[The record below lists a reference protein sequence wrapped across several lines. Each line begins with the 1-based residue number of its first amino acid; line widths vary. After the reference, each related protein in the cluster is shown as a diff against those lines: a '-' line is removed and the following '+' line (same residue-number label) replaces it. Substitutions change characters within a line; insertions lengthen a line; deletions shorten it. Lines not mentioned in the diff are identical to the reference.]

1 LALLLVSAPA
11 AQAEPTKVH
20 FNRDIRPILSDR
32 CFTCHGPDESKRE
45 GGFRLDQRDSAVGE
59 ADSGERPLVPG
70 QPDASALLARIT
82 AEDEFELMPPPETG
96 KKLADEEID
105 LLRRWIAEGAEY
117 QGHWSFL
124 KPERPPLPPVPDE
137 SRVGNAI
144 DHFVF
149 SRLQR
154 EGFEPAPEA
163 DKRTLIRRVSFDVT
177 GLPPTPDEIREFLN
191 DESADAYQK
200 LVDRLLAS
208 PRYGEQM
215 ARFWLDAARYGDTH
229 GLHLDNYRSIWPYRD
244 WVINAFNDNMPFDQF
259 TIEQLAGDLLPN
271 PTTDQ
276 LVATGFNRCHVTTS
290 EGGSIAEEFLVRY
303 AVDRVETTSTVWLG
317 MTMGCAVCHEHKFD
331 PFSQKE
337 FYQLFAYFNSTAEN
351 PMDGNKPYQPNI
363 DLQARTR
370 SQQEQL
376 DRFDR
381 QIAEAEAEI
390 QSALAKIEYRE
401 PAEAR
406 PPGAPQ
412 PEELVWIDDNV
423 PPGAKPDGNTP
434 WQWVT
439 ANEHPVASGQRASKR
454 TATELSQH
462 FFIAANPPLEVGEGD
477 RLFAHVFLDPD
488 NPPREIMLQLNDG
501 SWEHR
506 AIWGEDLIAWGTP
519 NSPSRRHLGSLPEAG
534 KWVRLEFDAAQVG
547 LNPGAKINGWAFTQF
562 AGTVYWD
569 RAGIVTVKVPA
580 LFDSQLAWE
589 AAAKEN
595 AKAMNLPG
603 EVSAALIIEPADRT
617 AEAQQTLRNHFLRYF
632 HASSREIFAP
642 LDKRIEETKRQ
653 REQLTKEIPFTLV
666 SKELPQP
673 RPAHVLNR
681 GNYDQKLEQVQR
693 AVPACF
699 PPLPE
704 GAPNNRLGLAQW
716 LVDPSNP
723 LSARVTVNRF
733 WQQYFGVGLVKTAED
748 FGSQGEFPSHPGLLD
763 WLAVELIESGW
774 DVKHMQRLIVTSATY
789 RQSSKVSGELHRR
802 DPENRLLARGP
813 RYRLDAETVRDNA
826 LAVSGL
832 LVERL
837 GGPSVKPYQPLGLW
851 KAVGYTSSNTANFTQ
866 DRGDKLY
873 RRSLYTFWKR
883 TSPPPTMSILDA
895 PNRETCTV
903 RRERTN
909 TPLAA
914 LALMNDVQFF
924 EAARHLAQ
932 RMMKEGGQDVQDR
945 AAYAFELATA
955 RVPSPQELQVLVQQY
970 QAHRDAFAGNTESAA
985 KLLSVGDSPRDE
997 SLDAVE
1003 HAAYTMVANLIL
1015 NLDETVT
1022 KR

>member
-1 LALLLVSAPA
+1 
-11 AQAEPTKVH
+11 
-20 FNRDIRPILSDR
+20 
-32 CFTCHGPDESKRE
+32 
-45 GGFRLDQRDSAVGE
+45 
-59 ADSGERPLVPG
+59 
-70 QPDASALLARIT
+70 
-82 AEDEFELMPPPETG
+82 
-96 KKLADEEID
+96 
-105 LLRRWIAEGAEY
+105 
-117 QGHWSFL
+117 
-124 KPERPPLPPVPDE
+124 VPDG
-137 SRVGNAI
+137 SLVRNGI
-144 DHFVF
+144 DHFTIA
-149 SRLQR
+149 RLHR
-154 EGFEPAPEA
+154 EGLKAAPEA
-163 DKRTLIRRVSFDVT
+163 DKRTLVRRATLDLT
-177 GLPPTPDEIREFLN
+177 GLPPTPGEIQEFLQ
-191 DESADAYQK
+191 DESADAYEK

-208 PRYGEQM
+208 PHYGENM
-215 ARFWLDAARYGDTH
+215 ARYWLDAARYGDTH

-244 WVINAFNDNMPFDQF
+244 WVIQAFNDNMPFDQF

-351 PMDGNKPYQPNI
+351 PMDGNKPYQANV

-376 DRFDR
+376 DRFE
-381 QIAEAEAEI
+381 QELAKTEAEI
-390 QSALAKIEYRE
+390 EEALAKIEYQE
-401 PAEAR
+401 PATSG
-406 PPGAPQ
+406 PPRAPQ

-423 PPGAKPDGNTP
+423 PPGASPDGNSP

-439 ANEHPVASGQRASKR
+439 ANDHPVASGQRASKR

-462 FFIAANPPLEVGEGD
+462 FFTGANPPLEVGEGD
-477 RLFAHVFLDPD
+477 KLFAHVFLDPD
-488 NPPREIMLQLNDG
+488 NLPREIMLQFNDG
-501 SWEHR
+501 SWDHR
-506 AIWGEDLIAWGTP
+506 AIWGEDVIAWGKP

-534 KWVRLEFDAAQVG
+534 KWVRLEVDAAQVG
-547 LNPGAKINGWAFTQF
+547 LGPGAKLNGWAFTQF
-562 AGTVYWD
+562 GGTVYWD
-569 RAGIVTVKVPA
+569 RAGIVTVNVPA
-580 LFDSQLAWE
+580 RYDSQLAWE

-595 AKAMNLPG
+595 AKGMRLPSA
-603 EVSAALIIEPADRT
+603 VSAALIIAPEDRT
-617 AEAQQTLRNHFLRYF
+617 DEAQQTLRNHFLRYF
-632 HASSREIFAP
+632 HTQSRDKFSP
-642 LDKRIEETKRQ
+642 LDQRLDEIKRQ
-653 REQLTKEIPFTLV
+653 QEALKNEIPYTLVTKEL
-666 SKELPQP
+666 SKP

-681 GNYDQKLEQVQR
+681 GNYDQKLEQVER
-693 AVPACF
+693 AVPACL

-704 GAPNNRLGLAQW
+704 GAPNNRLGFAQW
-716 LVDPSNP
+716 LVDPANP
-723 LSARVTVNRF
+723 LSARVTMNRF

-748 FGSQGEFPSHPGLLD
+748 FGSQGEFPSHPALLD
-763 WLAVELIESGW
+763 WLAVELVESGW

-789 RQSSKVSGELHRR
+789 RQSSKMTADLYRR

-813 RYRLDAETVRDNA
+813 RYRMDAEMVRDNA

-832 LVERL
+832 LVETI

-851 KAVGYTSSNTANFTQ
+851 KAVGYTSSNTANFVQ
-866 DRGDKLY
+866 DQGDKLY

-914 LALMNDVQFF
+914 LALMNDVQFV
-924 EAARHLAQ
+924 ETARHLAE
-932 RMMKEGGQDVQDR
+932 RMMKEGGEEVEQR
-945 AAYAFELATA
+945 MAFAFELATA
-955 RVPSPQELQVLVQQY
+955 RAPSPQELQILVGQY
-970 QAHRDAFAGNTESAA
+970 RAHRETFAGDEESAK
-985 KLLSVGDSPRDE
+985 KLLSVGDSPHNE
-997 SLDAVE
+997 SLDAID

-1015 NLDETVT
+1015 NLDETLT